1 MQSSTKG
8 NYEPRPKGAADELI
22 IQSLAKL
29 DALAFGVS
37 IGTVLGFGVFFAT
50 NILVWKGGDVVGPR
64 LGLLANYF
72 IGYDV
77 TPIGSLIGFAW
88 GFVTGFLLG
97 WIGAGLRNLI
107 VNIYMNVFK
116 LRGRM
121 TAVRDFIDNP

>member
-1 MQSSTKG
+1 MGSSNKS
-8 NYEPRPKGAADELI
+8 NYKPGSRGAADEFI

-37 IGTVLGFGVFFAT
+37 IGAVLGFGIFLAT
-50 NILVWKGGDVVGPR
+50 NILIWKGGDVIGPR
-64 LGLLANYF
+64 LALLGQYF
-72 IGYDV
+72 IGYEV

-88 GFVTGFLLG
+88 GFASGFALG
-97 WIGAGLRNLI
+97 WIGAGLRNFI
-107 VNIYMNVFK
+107 VSIYVNIFK